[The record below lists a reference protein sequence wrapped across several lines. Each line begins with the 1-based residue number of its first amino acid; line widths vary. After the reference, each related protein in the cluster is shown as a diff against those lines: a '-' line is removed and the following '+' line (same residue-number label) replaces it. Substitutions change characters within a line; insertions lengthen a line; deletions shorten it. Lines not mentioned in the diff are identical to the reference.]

1 VRAAILAEDSA
12 ALQVEELR
20 DPRPKRG
27 EVLVKVSACGLCH
40 TDLHVIKGEVK
51 FPRPA
56 VLGHEISG
64 IVEDVGEGVTN
75 VKVGDRV
82 VCPFIMPCGE
92 CHYCVQGLDNLCEK
106 FFTLNRLQGKLYDND
121 TRLFKQEGSPV
132 WMYSMGGLAELAVVP
147 SSAVFKAPDNIP
159 LHESAVLGCAVFT
172 AYGAV
177 KNSANLKGSESVAVI
192 AAGGVGMSIVYL
204 SSLMGAYPVIA
215 VDISEE
221 KLAMAKELGATHTL
235 NPSKED
241 VVKEISAIT
250 DGRGVDVA
258 FEALGNPN
266 TFATALNSV
275 RDGGRVVVVG
285 IAPVGV
291 EGKLELIRIVRRE
304 VKIIGS
310 YGARTRTDMPA
321 ILKLAGGGLIK
332 PERLVT
338 DKFALEEVNEGFS
351 RLSRG
356 QIKCRAVVK
365 IG

>member
-1 VRAAILAEDSA
+1 MQAAVLSEGST
-12 ALQVEELR
+12 ALQIEELR
-20 DPRPKRG
+20 NPRPKRG
-27 EVLVKVSACGLCH
+27 EVLVRVSACGLCH
-40 TDLHVIKGEVK
+40 TDLHVIKGEVR

-64 IVEDVGEGVTN
+64 VVEDVGEGVTH
-75 VKVGDRV
+75 VKAGDRV

-106 FFTLNRLQGKLYDND
+106 FFALNRLQGKLYDNE
-121 TRLFKQEGSPV
+121 TRLFKQDGSPV

-147 SSAVFKAPDNIP
+147 STAVFKAPNNIP
-159 LHESAVLGCAVFT
+159 IHESAVLGCAVFT
-172 AYGAV
+172 AYGAI
-177 KNSANLKGSESVAVI
+177 KNSANLKGTESVAVI
-192 AAGGVGMSIVYL
+192 ATGGVGMSIVYL

-215 VDISEE
+215 IDISEE

-241 VVKEISAIT
+241 VVKEIAAIT

-275 RDGGRVVVVG
+275 KDGGRVVMVG

-304 VKIIGS
+304 VKITGS

-321 ILKLAGGGLIK
+321 ILKLAGGGLIR
-332 PERLVT
+332 PEKLVT
-338 DKFALEEVNEGFS
+338 DRFKLEDVNEGFS
-351 RLSRG
+351 RLARG
-356 QIKCRAVVK
+356 QIKCRGVVK